1 MYAKYFNAFNLIGLD
16 PISFKKLLENFSSLE
31 EAWQSNL
38 EGILE
43 KNIIEKI
50 KWKKPKI
57 NPDKEYE
64 KLTKKG
70 IKVLTIKDKNYPKLL
85 KEIYAP
91 PAILY
96 IKGKLSEPCLS
107 IVGSRQLSPYGYRTA
122 PKLSFDLAK
131 KGLTIVSGLA
141 KGIDTL
147 AHQAALKANG
157 KTIAVLGSGLDNIYP
172 RDNKKLF
179 EEITQNGA
187 VISEFP
193 LGAPPKGQHFPQRNR
208 IVSGLSLGVL
218 VIEAGERSGSLIT
231 ARQALEQN
239 RDVFA
244 VPGPINSLTSAGT
257 NGLNKMGAKPVTEA
271 NDILEELST
280 LTN

>member
-1 MYAKYFNAFNLIGLD
+1 MEEKYFNAFNLIGVG
-16 PISFKKLLENFSSLE
+16 PISFQKLLEKFSSLE

-38 EGILE
+38 EGILNRQVIA
-43 KNIIEKI
+43 KRTR
-50 KWKKPKI
+50 I
-57 NPDKEYE
+57 NPEKEYE
-64 KLTKKG
+64 KLAKRG
-70 IKVLTIKDKNYPKLL
+70 IKVLTIKDKTYPKLL

-91 PAILY
+91 PALLY
-96 IKGKLSEPCLS
+96 IQGKLSEPCLG
-107 IVGSRQLSPYGYRTA
+107 IVGSRELSPYGFKTA
-122 PKLSFDLAK
+122 PKLSFELAR

-147 AHQAALKANG
+147 AHQSALKARG
-157 KTIAVLGSGLDNIYP
+157 KTIAVLGSGLDIIYP
-172 RDNKKLF
+172 KDNQKLSK
-179 EEITQNGA
+179 EIIQTGA

-193 LGAPPKGQHFPQRNR
+193 LGTPPKRQNFPQRNR
-208 IVSGLSLGVL
+208 IVSGLSRGVL
-218 VIEAGERSGSLIT
+218 IIEAGERSGSLIT

-257 NGLNKMGAKPVTEA
+257 NGLIKLGAKPVTEV